1 MKVGC
6 RADELDEYRCDQYL
20 PYGVRGSAIVTE
32 WKPKRVS
39 CITRGSGNKPFGTS
53 TGSGS
58 LPGCEGES
66 AVSLRTA
73 LASLPDDRMTASAV
87 REVIA
92 FFAAHAHT
100 PLDPSRI
107 SRATSLS
114 SDRVVSVVKALC
126 SAGVLHCDGDPDLK
140 GSTFDPDRVLSM
152 EVDRFLRSGGA
163 TSARLQ
169 AGVGRYMNR
178 FGHT

>member
-1 MKVGC
+1 VGTN
-6 RADELDEYRCDQYL
+6 RLEPE
-20 PYGVRGSAIVTE
+20 RGSVRYLSV
-32 WKPKRVS
+32 K
-39 CITRGSGNKPFGTS
+39 
-53 TGSGS
+53 
-58 LPGCEGES
+58 ES

-92 FFAAHAHT
+92 FYAAHEHT
-100 PLDPSRI
+100 PMDPSRI
-107 SRATSLS
+107 SRATAISA
-114 SDRVVSVVKALC
+114 DRVVAVVQALC
-126 SAGVLHCDGDPDLK
+126 SAGVLHCDGDPHLK
-140 GSTFDPDRVLSM
+140 DSTFDPDRVLSM

-163 TSARLQ
+163 SNARFQ